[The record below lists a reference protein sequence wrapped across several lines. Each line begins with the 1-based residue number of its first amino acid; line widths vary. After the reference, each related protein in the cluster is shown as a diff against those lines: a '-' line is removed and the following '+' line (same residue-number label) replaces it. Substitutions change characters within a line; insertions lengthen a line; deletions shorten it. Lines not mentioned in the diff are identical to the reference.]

1 MIVNYNEAYN
11 QRMRMNTTISSFA
24 EYLQNIPEESKPK
37 LLELMAIIKE
47 AVPQAEEGI
56 SYGIP
61 TYKYLGGLVAV
72 GATKKH
78 VAFYVMSN
86 SVLNHFE
93 NQLMGMD
100 YATGTIRFSFDA
112 VLPKNLIQ
120 EIVKIRVED
129 NEFIDSQRK
138 TKKK

>member
-1 MIVNYNEAYN
+1 
-11 QRMRMNTTISSFA
+11 MRMNTTISSFA

-37 LLELMAIIKE
+37 ILELMAIIKE
-47 AVPQAEEGI
+47 VVPQAEEGI

-61 TYKYLGGLVAV
+61 TYKYLGGLVSV

-78 VAFYVMSN
+78 VAFYVMSS

-93 NQLMGMD
+93 SLLIGMD
-100 YATGTIRFSFDA
+100 YTTGTIRFKFDA
-112 VLPKNLIQ
+112 VLPKSLIQ

-129 NEFIDSQRK
+129 NEYIDSQRK

>member
-1 MIVNYNEAYN
+1 
-11 QRMRMNTTISSFA
+11 MRMNTTISSFA

-61 TYKYLGGLVAV
+61 IYKYLGGLVAV

-93 NQLMGMD
+93 NQLIGMD

>member
-1 MIVNYNEAYN
+1 
-11 QRMRMNTTISSFA
+11 MRMNITISTFA
-24 EYLQNIPEESKPK
+24 EYLQNIPDESKPK

-47 AVPQAEEGI
+47 VVPQAEEGI

-78 VAFYVMSN
+78 VAFYTMS
-86 SVLNHFE
+86 SAVLNHFE
-93 NQLMGMD
+93 SQLNGMD
-100 YATGTIRFSFDA
+100 YTTGTIRFKFDA

-129 NEFIDSQRK
+129 NEYIDSQRK

>member
-1 MIVNYNEAYN
+1 
-11 QRMRMNTTISSFA
+11 MRMNTSISSFA
-24 EYLQNIPEESKPK
+24 EYLQNIPDESKPK

-47 AVPQAEEGI
+47 VVPQAEEGI

-78 VAFYVMSN
+78 VAFYVMSS

-93 NQLMGMD
+93 SKLIGMD
-100 YATGTIRFSFDA
+100 YTTGTIRFKFDA
-112 VLPKNLIQ
+112 VLPKSLIQ
-120 EIVKIRVED
+120 EIVKIRIED
-129 NEFIDSQRK
+129 NEYIDSQRK
-138 TKKK
+138 AKKK

>member
-1 MIVNYNEAYN
+1 
-11 QRMRMNTTISSFA
+11 MRMNTSITSFA
-24 EYLQNIPEESKPK
+24 EYIHNIPEESKPK

-47 AVPQAEEGI
+47 VVLQAEEGI

-100 YATGTIRFSFDA
+100 YSTGTIRFKFDA

-120 EIVKIRVED
+120 EIVKIRIED
-129 NEFIDSQRK
+129 NEYLDSQRIV
-138 TKKK
+138 KKK

>member
-1 MIVNYNEAYN
+1 
-11 QRMRMNTTISSFA
+11 MNTAFSTFA

-47 AVPQAEEGI
+47 VIPHAQEAI

-78 VAFYVMSN
+78 VAFYTMSN
-86 SVLNHFE
+86 AVLNHFE
-93 NQLMGMD
+93 SQLNGMD
-100 YATGTIRFSFDA
+100 YTAGTLRFKFDA
-112 VLPKNLIQ
+112 VLPKSMIQ
-120 EIVKIRVED
+120 EIVKIRIED
-129 NEFIDSQRK
+129 NEYLDSQRK
-138 TKKK
+138 LKKK

>member
-1 MIVNYNEAYN
+1 
-11 QRMRMNTTISSFA
+11 MNTISSFA

-37 LLELMAIIKE
+37 LIELMAIIKE
-47 AVPQAEEGI
+47 AVPHAEEGGI

-78 VAFYVMSN
+78 GAFYVMSN

-93 NQLMGMD
+93 NQLIGMD
-100 YATGTIRFSFDA
+100 YTTGTIRFKFVG

-129 NEFIDSQRK
+129 NEYIASQRK

>member
-1 MIVNYNEAYN
+1 
-11 QRMRMNTTISSFA
+11 MRMNITVSSFP

-93 NQLMGMD
+93 NQLIGMD
-100 YATGTIRFSFDA
+100 YTSGTIRFKFDA
-112 VLPKNLIQ
+112 DLPKSLIQ
-120 EIVKIRVED
+120 EIVKIRMED
-129 NEFIDSQRK
+129 NEFLESQRK
-138 TKKK
+138 ERKK